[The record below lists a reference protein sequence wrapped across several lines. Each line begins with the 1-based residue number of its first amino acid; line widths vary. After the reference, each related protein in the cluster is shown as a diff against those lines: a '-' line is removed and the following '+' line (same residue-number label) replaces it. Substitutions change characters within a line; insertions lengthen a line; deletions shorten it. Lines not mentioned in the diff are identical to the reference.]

1 MCWSFILNKY
11 PPHSRRTHAEAGS
24 GEGESASP
32 LEVTKDTGGP
42 ADHEREGQEE
52 EREAEHEQVV
62 DNVHD
67 HLTVDNDEE
76 DETVENAER
85 TTSRRSVNLPFN
97 INTVGNSTVYRK
109 TFHTLAHESILYES

>member
-1 MCWSFILNKY
+1 MQVVAPINKLIETVPFDVYCYSLDWHPSDHLSF
-11 PPHSRRTHAEAGS
+11 
-24 GEGESASP
+24 
-32 LEVTKDTGGP
+32 
-42 ADHEREGQEE
+42 
-52 EREAEHEQVV
+52 V

>member
-11 PPHSRRTHAEAGS
+11 PLHSRRTHAEAGS

-85 TTSRRSVNLPFN
+85 TKSRRSVNLPFN
-97 INTVGNSTVYRK
+97 INTNSIV
-109 TFHTLAHESILYES
+109 